1 MLCRK
6 ASDSWV
12 CAANAHTIELFGQSH
27 INKTFSDSPNK
38 TKEAAQTMGS
48 LF

>member
-12 CAANAHTIELFGQSH
+12 CAANAFSR
-27 INKTFSDSPNK
+27 KTFRTASYISKLVRGVKNFTSGK
-38 TKEAAQTMGS
+38 KILKQ
-48 LF
+48 